1 MATVLWTGFDE
12 LIEQLRRLP
21 EHLTAEGGAIVNA
34 ASDAFMADVEAAY
47 PKRTGN
53 LARGLRKLNKTSG
66 RFGVVYQ
73 VKNVAK
79 HAWLFENGSQTRR
92 SRAGNPSPMPPGH
105 IFVPAA
111 VRHRAQ
117 MYRNL
122 AAMLEREGLLVT
134 GSVAA

>member
-12 LIEQLRRLP
+12 LVAQLRNLP
-21 EHLTAEGGAIVNA
+21 EHLAGEAGVIVNA
-34 ASDAFMADVEAAY
+34 AADAFMADVEATY

-53 LARGLRKLNKTSG
+53 LARGLRKLQPAGG
-66 RFGVVYQ
+66 RFGVIYQ

-92 SRAGNPSPMPPGH
+92 SRSGNPSPMPPGH

-111 VRHRAQ
+111 IRHRGR

-122 AAMLEREGLLVT
+122 ANMLEREGLLVT
-134 GSVAA
+134 GVAA